1 MSIGPPTT
9 SATHDAAAAASE
21 STRQNADAAALA
33 TFKAGGTSA
42 AYQAALNANAAA
54 DFRRRIASA
63 QANGI
68 QAGVFREA
76 LWELTGSFA

>member
-9 SATHDAAAAASE
+9 SATHDATGNASE
-21 STRQNADAAALA
+21 ATRQAADAAALA

-42 AYQAALNANAAA
+42 AYQTTLNANAAA

-63 QANGI
+63 VGNGI
-68 QAGVFREA
+68 DPAVFRQG
-76 LWELTGSFA
+76 LWELTGSFT

>member
-1 MSIGPPTT
+1 MSIGPPTI
-9 SATHDAAAAASE
+9 SAAHDATSNASE
-21 STRQNADAAALA
+21 ATRQAADAAALA

-42 AYQAALNANAAA
+42 AYQATLNANAAA

-63 QANGI
+63 VANGI
-68 QAGVFREA
+68 DPAVFRQA